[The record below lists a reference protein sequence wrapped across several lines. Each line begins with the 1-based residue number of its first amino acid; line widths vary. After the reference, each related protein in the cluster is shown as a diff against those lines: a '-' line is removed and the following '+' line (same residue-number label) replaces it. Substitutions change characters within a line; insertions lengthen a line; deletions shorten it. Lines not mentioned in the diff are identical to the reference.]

1 VQAKNPTFAAYLLHS
16 RSGKFWKSSMRRRLL
31 IITKDPEFDM
41 RGEVVLGQCEP
52 FTSGWSMY
60 LIYPDGNREN
70 LVTGTYSD
78 LRKIQEGCIGLDDPA
93 AVRKRVLDMRM
104 ILIKSVTETI
114 AVAGNK
120 TPSPDKEPTKEL
132 EPLPSTGDQP

>member
-1 VQAKNPTFAAYLLHS
+1 
-16 RSGKFWKSSMRRRLL
+16 MRRRLL

-60 LIYPDGNREN
+60 LIYPDRKKET

-78 LRKIQEGCIGLDDPA
+78 LRKIQESCIGIDDPE
-93 AVRKRVLDMRM
+93 AVRKCVMDTRT
-104 ILIKSVTETI
+104 ILIKSVSETVMLE
-114 AVAGNK
+114 AVKFGSSSA
-120 TPSPDKEPTKEL
+120 DHEPTKEL
-132 EPLPSTGDQP
+132 EPHQKTDYITGEPS

>member
-1 VQAKNPTFAAYLLHS
+1 
-16 RSGKFWKSSMRRRLL
+16 MRRRLL

-60 LIYPDGNREN
+60 LIFPDGKREN

-78 LRKIQEGCIGLDDPA
+78 LRKIQEGCIGLDDPE

-114 AVAGNK
+114 AVTGNK

-132 EPLPSTGDQP
+132 EPLPSTGEQP